1 VLLVEVELNLEL
13 VSATIH
19 HQQMEVQ
26 IVSVVQADH
35 NLATHKTVQ
44 RVRQIFNI
52 NSVKEKIVL
61 FCMWLN
67 YHALH
72 AGCSNSVYIISYSVA
87 ISILKYLVILNNT
100 VATQKIRV

>member
-1 VLLVEVELNLEL
+1 MLTLKPEIGANGAHGGRAVLLVEVELNLEL

-44 RVRQIFNI
+44 RVRQVFDKF
-52 NSVKEKIVL
+52 ST
-61 FCMWLN
+61 
-67 YHALH
+67 
-72 AGCSNSVYIISYSVA
+72 S
-87 ISILKYLVILNNT
+87 
-100 VATQKIRV
+100 TQ